1 MQRTLE
7 KMKPFEE
14 VLLNHGYVCQGLGH
28 SDFSL
33 LYASGEIVIEVT
45 DDGWST
51 EGGEGTTPQS
61 LEDFVCL
68 I

>member
-1 MQRTLE
+1 MQRSLE

-14 VLLNHGYVCQGLGH
+14 VLLELGYTCAGLGH
-28 SDFSL
+28 TDFSL
-33 LYASGEIVIEVT
+33 LYTQGEITIEVT

-51 EGGEGTTPQS
+51 DGGEGTTPQS